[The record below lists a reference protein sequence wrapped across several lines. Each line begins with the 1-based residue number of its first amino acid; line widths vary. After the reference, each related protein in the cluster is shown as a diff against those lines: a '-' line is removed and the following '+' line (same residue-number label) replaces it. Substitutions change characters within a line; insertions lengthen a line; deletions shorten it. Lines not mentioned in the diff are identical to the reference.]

1 MRAELEY
8 KIERTIKMIQAFA
21 KDDVVEVAYSGGKDS
36 DVILQLTKESGV
48 KYRAIYKN
56 TTIDPPYTE
65 NHVREVGAEVVMPR
79 ENFFSLVRKSGLP
92 NRLHR
97 FCCEK
102 LKEYKILD
110 KAIIG
115 VRKAESIKR
124 AQRYNEPEICRIYN
138 KKERVRHLMPILDWS
153 DLDVLEYIQDRK
165 IKLHPLYYREDGSI
179 DVMKRLG
186 CMICPLVSKNK
197 HIQAYREHPRF
208 VKIAIDNLRIYR
220 QTHKDCKVN
229 KTFKTE
235 YDQFAYH
242 LFGSDTTTKE
252 KRLFELD
259 DSKQYLENYF
269 GIKL

>member
-1 MRAELEY
+1 MNDILRH
-8 KIERTIKMIQAFA
+8 KINNAIKMIQAFA

-56 TTIDPPYTE
+56 TTIDPPFTAK
-65 NHVREVGAEVVMPR
+65 HVREVGAEVVMPK
-79 ENFFSLVRKSGLP
+79 ENFFQIVRRAGLP
-92 NRLHR
+92 NRFHR

-124 AQRYNEPEICRIYN
+124 ATRYNEPEICRIYN
-138 KKERVRHLMPILDWS
+138 NKERARHLMPILDWT
-153 DLDVLEYIQDRK
+153 DDDVKEFIEDRK
-165 IKLHPLYYREDGSI
+165 IQLHPLYYREDGSI
-179 DVMKRLG
+179 DVTKRLG

-208 VKIAIDNLRIYR
+208 VKIAIDNIRIYR
-220 QTHKDCKVN
+220 QTHKDCKAN
-229 KTFKTE
+229 KTYKTE

-242 LFGSDTTTKE
+242 LFGSDVTTKE
-252 KRLFELD
+252 QKLLELD
-259 DSKQYLENYF
+259 DSKEYIEKYF
-269 GIKL
+269 NIKL